1 MRSFFLLAV
10 FTAAVPLLVYGQT
23 DPGAQ
28 TKPTPAAASQQ
39 SGAVEQT
46 LIQLDR
52 ELMDAAVRKD
62 KTFFQQTAL
71 DRYVFVNPGG
81 GVQERSAPADGPN
94 MESIQTETVVVRVH
108 GDTAVLTGKAMVK
121 GKLAN
126 GTDISGPYTYMR
138 VFVKQKGQWRLAAM
152 SAVPIQQPKPTPTAM
167 PSPTP

>member
-1 MRSFFLLAV
+1 MRSIVLLAV
-10 FTAAVPLLVYGQT
+10 FTAAMPSLVYGQT

-28 TKPTPAAASQQ
+28 TKPTPAASQA

-62 KTFFQQTAL
+62 KAVFERTATE
-71 DRYVFVNPGG
+71 RYVFVNPVGG
-81 GVQERSAPADGPN
+81 IQERGVATEGPTI
-94 MESIQTETVVVRVH
+94 ESLQTENVMVRVD
-108 GDTAVLTGKAMVK
+108 GDTAVVTGKAMVK
-121 GKLAN
+121 GKMAN
-126 GTDISGPYTYMR
+126 GTEINGPYTYMR

-152 SAVPIQQPKPTPTAM
+152 SVVRIMQPQPTPTAT

>member
-28 TKPTPAAASQQ
+28 TKPTPAASQQ

-52 ELMDAAVRKD
+52 ELMDAAVSKD
-62 KTFFQQTAL
+62 KTVFQRTAL

-81 GVQERSAPADGPN
+81 GVQERTAPTDGPN
-94 MESIQTETVVVRVH
+94 MESIQTDNVVVRVH
-108 GDTAVLTGKAMVK
+108 GDTAVLTGRAMVK

-152 SAVPIQQPKPTPTAM
+152 SAVPIEQPKGAPTTT

>member
-1 MRSFFLLAV
+1 MRSILLLAV
-10 FTAAVPLLVYGQT
+10 FTAGVPLLVYSQT

-28 TKPTPAAASQQ
+28 TKPTPSAGQQ

-46 LIQLDR
+46 LIRLDR

-62 KTFFQQTAL
+62 KTVFERTAL

-81 GVQERSAPADGPN
+81 GVQERGASTDGPN
-94 MESIQTETVVVRVH
+94 MESIQTENVVVRVA

-121 GKLAN
+121 GKLAD
-126 GTDISGPYTYMR
+126 GTDISGQYTYMR
-138 VFVKQKGQWRLAAM
+138 VFAKQKGEWRLAAM
-152 SAVPIQQPKPTPTAM
+152 SAVPIAQSRTTPTAT